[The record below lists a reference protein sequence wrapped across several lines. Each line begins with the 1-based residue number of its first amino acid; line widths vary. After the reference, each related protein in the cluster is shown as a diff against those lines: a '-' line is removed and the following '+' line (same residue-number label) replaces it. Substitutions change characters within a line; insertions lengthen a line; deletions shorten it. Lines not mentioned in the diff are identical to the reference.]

1 MSKTHKYASLLKK
14 KREKS
19 VVLDTIFIR
28 AQGTVCVE
36 RSVFQACLMAE

>member
-28 AQGTVCVE
+28 AQGMFRLSGLFNGRVTN
-36 RSVFQACLMAE
+36 